1 MSSRA
6 DADSPGTGLTLAPG
20 QRLGPY
26 EILGPLGTGGMGEV
40 YRARDTRLGRDVAV
54 KRLRPELASSEDRR
68 KRFEREARAASALTH
83 PHIVSLFDIGE
94 EDGVLFMAMELV
106 EGKTLREALGD
117 ERPTARRILDLAVQA
132 AGGLARA
139 HADGIVHRDLKPENL
154 MISRD
159 GYIKILDFGLAKL
172 VEPERVGSGSDVAT
186 AISGTQAGTVL
197 GTVGYMSPEQAAG
210 RAVDFRSDQFSLGTI
225 LYEMAAGRKPFE
237 RDSSAETLTAIIRE
251 DPEPLVQAAPRLPA
265 PLRWVIER
273 CLAKDPEERYASTK
287 DLARELEMLRRR
299 LGEAGGSG
307 ETSAVGGDA
316 ASERFPTLQRL
327 TFRRGT
333 ILSARFAPDGQTV
346 IYGAAWEGQP
356 CRLFSTRPESPE
368 SGALA
373 LPEAEILSISTTGQM
388 AVSLDRHWAARFV
401 WTGIVAQAAL
411 LGGAPREILEDVQWA
426 DWGPDGASLS
436 VIRRVGGKCRVEYP
450 LGTTLF
456 DTAGWLSHVRVSPD
470 GERVAFLHHP
480 TQGDDGGEVI
490 SVDRAGARAVTHS
503 EGWITAYGLVW
514 RSAAEI
520 WFTATRVGVARS
532 IWAVPVSGGRERLLA
547 RTPGELTIQDVA
559 RDGRALMT
567 SDNGMVGIMGARPG
581 EKEERDLSLLDWS
594 LLRDISRDGKA
605 ILFDETGEG
614 GGQRH
619 GVYVRRT
626 DGSPAVRL
634 GEGVGGSFSPDGRWA
649 VSRTAGS
656 RQLVLLPV
664 RAGEARPLD
673 VRGLNYHSAS
683 WIPDGKGI
691 LTAAN
696 EAGAGARLWVYPLDG
711 EKPRPV
717 TDEGVEIGF
726 FPVSPDGRQVVA
738 QTPDFSWHLF
748 PMAGGEPQAVA
759 GLEPDDRPVAWTPD
773 GSALYGFRRGQLPG
787 HVFKLDLAKG
797 TRETHRELRPRDPS
811 GVVEI
816 VSVVQTPDG
825 SGYAYS
831 QHRILSDLFLVD
843 GLR

>member
-1 MSSRA
+1 MNVS
-6 DADSPGTGLTLAPG
+6 DSPGTGLSLTAG

-26 EILGPLGTGGMGEV
+26 EVLGPLGAGGMGEV
-40 YRARDTRLGRDVAV
+40 YRARDTRLGRDVAI
-54 KRLRPELASSEDRR
+54 KRLRPELASDEDRR
-68 KRFEREARAASALTH
+68 KRFEREARAASALNH
-83 PHIVSLFDIGE
+83 PHIVSLYDIGE
-94 EDGVLFMAMELV
+94 DEGVLFMAMELV
-106 EGKTLREALGD
+106 EGKTLRQSLGD
-117 ERPTARRILDLAVQA
+117 ERPSPRRILDLAVQA

-154 MISRD
+154 MLSRD
-159 GYIKILDFGLAKL
+159 GYLKILDFGLAKL
-172 VEPERVGSGSDVAT
+172 VEPERTGSASDVAT

-225 LYEMAAGRKPFE
+225 LYEMAAGKKPFE
-237 RDSSAETLTAIIRE
+237 RDSGAETLTAIIRE
-251 DPEPLVQAAPRLPA
+251 EPEPLLSAAPRLPT

-299 LGEAGGSG
+299 LGEATGSG
-307 ETSAVGGDA
+307 EAAAVAGDA
-316 ASERFPTLQRL
+316 TSDRFPTFQRL

-346 IYGAAWEGQP
+346 IYGASWEGQP

-368 SGALA
+368 SSVLA
-373 LPEAEILSISTTGQM
+373 LPEAEILSVSTTGQM
-388 AVSLDRHWAARFV
+388 AISLDRHWAGRFV
-401 WTGIVAQAAL
+401 WTGIVAQAPL

-426 DWGPDGASLS
+426 DWGPEGVGLA
-436 VIRRVGGKCRVEYP
+436 VVRKVGGKCRVEYP
-450 LGTTLF
+450 VGTTLF
-456 DTAGWLSHVRVSPD
+456 ETAGWLSHVRVSPD

-480 TQGDDGGEVI
+480 TQGDDGGEVV

-503 EGWITAYGLVW
+503 EGWITAYGLAW
-514 RSAAEI
+514 RSAGEI

-532 IWAVPVSGGRERLLA
+532 IWAVPASGGRERLLA

-581 EKEERDLSLLDWS
+581 EPDERDLSLLDWS

-614 GGQRH
+614 GGEKH

-649 VSRTAGS
+649 VSRTSGS

-673 VRGLNYHSAS
+673 VRGLTCHSAS
-683 WIPDGKGI
+683 WLPDGKGI

-696 EAGAGARLWVYPLDG
+696 EAGAGARLWLCPLDG
-711 EKPRPV
+711 EKPRPI
-717 TDEGVEIGF
+717 TEEGVEIGF
-726 FPVSPDGRQVVA
+726 FPVSPDGRHVVA
-738 QTPDFSWHLF
+738 QASDFSWHLF
-748 PMAGGEPQAVA
+748 PMAGGEPQPIP

-773 GSALYGFRRGQLPG
+773 GVQLYGFRRGQLPG
-787 HVFKLDLAKG
+787 QVFKLDLAKG

-816 VSVVQTPDG
+816 VPVVQTPDG

>member
-1 MSSRA
+1 M
-6 DADSPGTGLTLAPG
+6 
-20 QRLGPY
+20 
-26 EILGPLGTGGMGEV
+26 
-40 YRARDTRLGRDVAV
+40 
-54 KRLRPELASSEDRR
+54 
-68 KRFEREARAASALTH
+68 
-83 PHIVSLFDIGE
+83 
-94 EDGVLFMAMELV
+94 
-106 EGKTLREALGD
+106 
-117 ERPTARRILDLAVQA
+117 
-132 AGGLARA
+132 
-139 HADGIVHRDLKPENL
+139 
-154 MISRD
+154 
-159 GYIKILDFGLAKL
+159 
-172 VEPERVGSGSDVAT
+172 
-186 AISGTQAGTVL
+186 
-197 GTVGYMSPEQAAG
+197 
-210 RAVDFRSDQFSLGTI
+210 
-225 LYEMAAGRKPFE
+225 
-237 RDSSAETLTAIIRE
+237 
-251 DPEPLVQAAPRLPA
+251 
-265 PLRWVIER
+265 IER

-287 DLARELEMLRRR
+287 DLARELEMVRRR
-299 LGEAGGSG
+299 LGEATGSG
-307 ETSAVGGDA
+307 ETPAASGDA
-316 ASERFPTLQRL
+316 TSDRFPTFQRL

-368 SGALA
+368 SSVLA
-373 LPEAEILSISTTGQM
+373 LPEAEILSVSTTGQM
-388 AVSLDRHWAARFV
+388 AISLDRHWAGRFV
-401 WTGIVAQAAL
+401 WTGIVAQAPL

-426 DWGPDGASLS
+426 DWGPEGASLA
-436 VIRRVGGKCRVEYP
+436 VIRRVGGKARVEYP
-450 LGTTLF
+450 VGTTLF
-456 DTAGWLSHVRVSPD
+456 ETAGWLSHVRVSPD

-480 TQGDDGGEVI
+480 TQGDDGGEVM

-503 EGWITAYGLVW
+503 EGWITAYGLAW
-514 RSAAEI
+514 RNAGEI

-581 EKEERDLSLLDWS
+581 EPEERDLSLLDWS

-614 GGQRH
+614 GGHLH

-634 GEGVGGSFSPDGRWA
+634 GEGVGGELLARRPLGRQPDLRIAAARAPPGARRGGEA
-649 VSRTAGS
+649 ARGARPELPL
-656 RQLVLLPV
+656 RQL
-664 RAGEARPLD
+664 AARREGHPD
-673 VRGLNYHSAS
+673 RGQR
-683 WIPDGKGI
+683 GR
-691 LTAAN
+691 
-696 EAGAGARLWVYPLDG
+696 GAGARLWVYPLDG
-711 EKPRPV
+711 EKPRPI

-726 FPVSPDGRQVVA
+726 FPVSPDSRHVVA
-738 QTPDFSWHLF
+738 QTSDFSWHLF
-748 PMAGGEPQAVA
+748 PMAGESLRRSQ

-787 HVFKLDLAKG
+787 QVFKLDLAKG

-831 QHRILSDLFLVD
+831 QHRILSDLFLVS
-843 GLR
+843 GLH

>member
-6 DADSPGTGLTLAPG
+6 DSDSSGTGLTLAPG

-26 EILGPLGTGGMGEV
+26 EILGPLGAGGMGEV
-40 YRARDTRLGRDVAV
+40 YRARDTRLGRDVAI
-54 KRLRPELASSEDRR
+54 KRLRPELASNEDRR
-68 KRFEREARAASALTH
+68 KRFEREARAASALNH

-94 EDGVLFMAMELV
+94 DGGVLFIAMELV
-106 EGKTLREALGD
+106 EGKTLREALAD
-117 ERPTARRILDLAVQA
+117 ERPSPRRILDLAVQA

-139 HADGIVHRDLKPENL
+139 HAEGIVHRDLKPENL
-154 MISRD
+154 MVSRD

-172 VEPERVGSGSDVAT
+172 VEPERSGSASDVAT
-186 AISGTQAGTVL
+186 AVSGTQAGTVL

-251 DPEPLVQAAPRLPA
+251 DPEPLLQAAPRLPT

-299 LGEAGGSG
+299 LGEATGSG
-307 ETSAVGGDA
+307 ETAAASGDA
-316 ASERFPTLQRL
+316 TSDRFPTFQRL

-346 IYGAAWEGQP
+346 IYGASWEGQP

-368 SGALA
+368 SSVLA
-373 LPEAEILSISTTGQM
+373 LPEAEILSVSTAGQM
-388 AVSLDRHWAARFV
+388 AISLDRHWAGRFV
-401 WTGIVAQAAL
+401 WTGIVAQAPL

-426 DWGPDGASLS
+426 DWGPEGASLS

-450 LGTTLF
+450 VGTTLF
-456 DTAGWLSHVRVSPD
+456 ETAGWLSHVRVSPD

-480 TQGDDGGEVI
+480 TQGDDGGEVV

-503 EGWITAYGLVW
+503 EGWITAYGLAW
-514 RSAAEI
+514 RNADEI

-581 EKEERDLSLLDWS
+581 EPEERDLSLLDWS

-614 GGQRH
+614 GGHLH

-634 GEGVGGSFSPDGRWA
+634 GEGVAGSFSPDGRWA

-664 RAGEARPLD
+664 RAGEAKPLD
-673 VRGLNYHSAS
+673 VHGLNYHSAS
-683 WIPDGKGI
+683 WLPDGKGI

-696 EAGAGARLWVYPLDG
+696 EVGAGARLWVYPLDG
-711 EKPRPV
+711 EKPRPI

-726 FPVSPDGRQVVA
+726 FPVSPDSRHVVA
-738 QTPDFSWHLF
+738 QTSDFSWHLF
-748 PMAGGEPQAVA
+748 PMGGGEPQAVS

-797 TRETHRELRPRDPS
+797 MRETHRELRPRDPS